1 MCFDVQV
8 RSEAEV
14 ALKDS
19 ASAASRKAVEGMDF
33 TLASLKVMLAM
44 SMIHPSRPK
53 SVRQS

>member
-1 MCFDVQV
+1 MQV